1 MTVSSRDLYDATTE
15 QKNKVKIVALTASK
29 PEFSQTLYLRTTP
42 MEGDKALKDVRP
54 SNNVLPVT
62 ILGASSG
69 NVPTDVKDVQVGTVN
84 AEEYFDLMGRP
95 WERPNRKGI
104 YLKKG
109 QKVVVK

>member
-29 PEFSQTLYLRTTP
+29 PEFSQTLYLRTTL
-42 MEGDKALKDVRP
+42 MEGNKTLKDVRP

-69 NVPTDVKDVQVGTVN
+69 NVPTDVKDVQVETVN